1 LHRNCLLEHVIE
13 GKIVKMGKQGRRR
26 KQLLGDLRKREL
38 TGNRKRRHQIVIPG
52 EVAVEESTD
61 LS

>member
-13 GKIVKMGKQGRRR
+13 GKIVKLGRHGRRR
-26 KQLLGDLRKREL
+26 KQLLGDLRKREH
-38 TGNRKRRHQIVIPG
+38 TGNRKRKNQIAISG
-52 EVAVEESTD
+52 EVAVKESTD